1 VLGYNYVLTALH
13 RTHKQQADMQFSE
26 RQPAGRAS
34 SNVSSSSAIVG
45 LWDQSSLSTNIY
57 TTRLISATL
66 PLHITYSDWPK
77 VSNQAAKYGDMWK
90 KMPATRQFFLQ
101 ARINL
106 GHFWSLVFS
115 HVTKTTVD
123 VYNDVSFLFIFEIQP
138 VLLMPMGRRKY

>member
-1 VLGYNYVLTALH
+1 
-13 RTHKQQADMQFSE
+13 
-26 RQPAGRAS
+26 
-34 SNVSSSSAIVG
+34 
-45 LWDQSSLSTNIY
+45 
-57 TTRLISATL
+57 
-66 PLHITYSDWPK
+66 
-77 VSNQAAKYGDMWK
+77 
-90 KMPATRQFFLQ
+90 MPATRQFFLQ